1 MIWQPIYYVL
11 DFFCSIFLLG
21 LTGNTQPT
29 GLFLM
34 PHTGERAIIYDIPQ
48 LHCRLNGARKAERR
62 TRLIGLCRLR
72 RLLGG
77 GVQEKGRKKRKER
90 RRCGGRTGACIAI
103 RPMQMG
109 WRARMGGMRG
119 SAGEMCRGRGSDP
132 VRCRCNYSS
141 CTSMWGGCT
150 GIGGIRGSS
159 CWAGLGQWPQGAQ
172 S

>member
-48 LHCRLNGARKAERR
+48 LHCHLNGARKAERR

-77 GVQEKGRKKRKER
+77 ESKRKEGRKEKKDGSAGGEQGHASRSDQCRWGGGHGWGGCEAVWGKCAEVEGRTQSAADATIVRALRCGVGVQEL
-90 RRCGGRTGACIAI
+90 GG
-103 RPMQMG
+103 
-109 WRARMGGMRG
+109 
-119 SAGEMCRGRGSDP
+119 
-132 VRCRCNYSS
+132 
-141 CTSMWGGCT
+141 
-150 GIGGIRGSS
+150 
-159 CWAGLGQWPQGAQ
+159 
-172 S
+172 